1 MKTAVIGIGAIG
13 RAWTISFMRAGH
25 QVRIWNQSPGRVE
38 EARDLIT
45 QILPDLEAA
54 DLLNGK
60 TPDQVMENFLP
71 CETLEDAVAEAD
83 YIQENT
89 AEDVEVKKDIFA
101 RIEAAAR
108 EDAIIAS
115 STSGIVPSAFTAH
128 LTRPERCLVVH
139 PLNPPYL
146 VPAVDLVPSPMTSPE
161 TMERAAAIMR
171 DCGQVPILMEK
182 EDPGFITIRLQG
194 MMYHECWR
202 LVAEGLAD
210 PESIDVAVRE
220 GLGLRWSFIG
230 PFETADLNAPGGI
243 RDFVGRF
250 GNDLNA
256 IHPRVTDPVRWEG
269 ALMDRVEG
277 ARRERLPME
286 DHKARQLWRDRR
298 LIALAAHKAARARS
312 EG

>member
-1 MKTAVIGIGAIG
+1 MKIAIIGVGAIG

-25 QVRIWNQSPGRVE
+25 TVRVWNKSSDRLD
-38 EARDLIT
+38 EARDLIIRT
-45 QILPDLEAA
+45 LPDLAAA
-54 DLLNGK
+54 DLLNGRA
-60 TPDQVMENFLP
+60 PEDLMQRFLP
-71 CETLEDAVAEAD
+71 CQSLDDAVADAD

-89 AEDVEVKKDIFA
+89 AEETAVKREIFS
-101 RIEAAAR
+101 RIEAAAS
-108 EDAIIAS
+108 EEAIIAS
-115 STSGIVPSAFTAH
+115 STSGIVPSAFTSH
-128 LTRPERCLVVH
+128 LQHPERCLVAH

-146 VPAVDLVPSPMTSPE
+146 IPAVDLVPSRYTSADVMHRTAE
-161 TMERAAAIMR
+161 IMR
-171 DCGQVPILMEK
+171 GCGQVPILMEK

-202 LVAEGLAD
+202 LVNEGLAD

-250 GNDLNA
+250 GDDLNA
-256 IHPRVTDPVRWEG
+256 IHPRVTDPVRWED
-269 ALMDRVEG
+269 ALLDQVE
-277 ARRERLPME
+277 AERRKKLPME

-298 LIALAAHKAARARS
+298 LIALAAHKAARTAAES
-312 EG
+312 

>member
-1 MKTAVIGIGAIG
+1 MKIAVIGIGAIG

-25 QVRIWNQSPGRVE
+25 DVRIWNQSPGRIE

-45 QILPDLEAA
+45 KILPDLEAA
-54 DLLNGK
+54 DLLNGR
-60 TPDQVMENFLP
+60 TPDQVMQNFHP
-71 CETLEDAVAEAD
+71 CETLEEAVDGVD
-83 YIQENT
+83 YVQENT
-89 AEDVEVKKDIFA
+89 AENVEVKKEIFA
-101 RIEAAAR
+101 RIEAAAP

-115 STSGIVPSAFTAH
+115 STSGIVPSAFTGE
-128 LTRPERCLVVH
+128 LKRPERCLVAH

-146 VPAVDLVPSPMTSPE
+146 VPAVDLVPSPKTSKE
-161 TMERAAAIMR
+161 VMQRTAGIMKE
-171 DCGQVPILMEK
+171 CGQVPILMEK

-202 LVAEGLAD
+202 LVNEGLAD

-250 GNDLNA
+250 GDDLNA

-269 ALMDRVEG
+269 KLLDQVEE
-277 ARRERLPME
+277 ARREKLPM
-286 DHKARQLWRDRR
+286 DSHKDRQLWRDRR
-298 LIALAAHKAARARS
+298 LIALAAHKAERTRN

>member
-1 MKTAVIGIGAIG
+1 MKIAIVGIGAIG

-25 QVRIWNQSPGRVE
+25 DVAVWNQTPARVE
-38 EARDLIT
+38 EARELIL
-45 QILPDLEAA
+45 QILPDLQAA
-54 DLLNGK
+54 NLLGGR
-60 TPDQVMENFLP
+60 TPDEVMENFQP
-71 CETLEDAVAEAD
+71 CDSLETAVADAD

-89 AEDVEVKKDIFA
+89 AEDVSIKAEVFS
-101 RIEAAAR
+101 RIEAAAPPT
-108 EDAIIAS
+108 AIIAS
-115 STSGIVPSAFTAH
+115 STSGIVPSAFTQH
-128 LTRPERCLVVH
+128 LQHPERCLVVH

-146 VPAVDLVPSPMTSPE
+146 VPAVDLVPSPKTSNE
-161 TMERAAAIMR
+161 TMQRAADIMKN
-171 DCGQVPILMEK
+171 CGQVPILMEK

-202 LVAEGLAD
+202 LVNEGLAD

-250 GNDLNA
+250 GDDLNG

-269 ALMDRVEG
+269 ALMDKVEE
-277 ARRERLPME
+277 ARREKLSMD

-298 LIALAAHKAARARS
+298 LIALAAHKAARTKAES
-312 EG
+312 